1 MVTVE
6 FNTLLASNT
15 PVLLDGG
22 MGTMLQAKGLVA
34 GQHPELAALEHPDWL
49 EDIHRAYVDA
59 GSQIISANTFGANR
73 LKLANMGKTVAEV
86 VPASIAVA
94 RKAAGDRALV
104 ALDIGPV
111 GQLLEPTG
119 ILPFEQA
126 VDIFKETVICGVE
139 AGVDLIFI
147 ETMADLQEARAA
159 LIAAREVCDLPVMVS
174 MTFEERGRTFL
185 GCPPAAAALTLEG
198 LGAAAIGV
206 NCSLGP
212 KQLLPIIEELSRW
225 TSLPLILKP
234 NAGLPDPAGGGYD
247 ITPAQFAETLAPAT
261 QLGVKLLGGCCGTT
275 PEYIALLSKAV
286 QGRTVRANT
295 TPIPAAVCSGTR
307 AVPID
312 RVRVIGERINP
323 TGKKLMKEA
332 LLRQDVDFMV
342 RQALE
347 QTEAGA
353 DILDI
358 NVGLPGV
365 DEVDMMCRTVKAVQA
380 VTDAPLQIDSTDPAV
395 VEQALRLYCGK
406 AIVNSVNGDEE
417 SLSSLLPIVKK
428 YGAAVV
434 GLTLDKSGIPQ
445 TAQARLDIARR
456 IVAAA
461 ESHGIPR
468 RDIIIDCLTLTASAQ
483 QECAAE
489 TLKALHLVKQELGVK
504 TALGVSNISFGLPL
518 RPQVNQNFLTMA
530 MVYGLDLPII
540 NPNAAAM
547 MAAVRSYHLL
557 MNVDTDAREYI
568 AAYGGQTAPAAPTPE
583 GGSRSL
589 DEVVRLGLKGE
600 AAPAVRLLLEQGAA
614 PMDIV
619 NNTLIPALDAVGA
632 DFEAGRQFLPQ
643 LIQSAGAAQAAFEV
657 LRAHLSAAGQAP
669 DRSNIVVVAT
679 VKGDIHDIGKNILK
693 VLLENYGCTVIDLG
707 KDVAPEAVVSAVRRH
722 NAALVGLSALMTTTL
737 PAMADTIKLLRTE
750 SLPCKIMVG
759 GAVLT
764 ADYAAAIG
772 ADFYAKDAK
781 AGVDVARKVFAQN

>member
-1 MVTVE
+1 ME
-6 FNTLLASNT
+6 FNTLLFSNA

-49 EDIHRAYVDA
+49 EDIHRAYVEA

-73 LKLANMGKTVAEV
+73 LKLANMGATVAEV

-94 RKAAGDRALV
+94 RKAAGGRALV
-104 ALDIGPV
+104 ALDIGPI

-126 VDIFKETVICGVE
+126 VDIFKETIRCGAD
-139 AGVDLIFI
+139 AGIDLIFI

-159 LIAAREVCDLPVMVS
+159 LIAAKEVCDLPVMVS

-185 GCPPAAAALTLEG
+185 GCPPASVALTLEG

-212 KQLLPIIEELSRW
+212 AQLLPIVEELSRW

-261 QLGVKLLGGCCGTT
+261 DLGVKLLGGCCGTT
-275 PEYIALLSKAV
+275 PVYIALLNRALA
-286 QGRTVRANT
+286 GRTVT
-295 TPIPAAVCSGTR
+295 KPTVPVSAAVCSGSR
-307 AVPID
+307 VVPID

-353 DILDI
+353 DILDV

-395 VEQALRLYCGK
+395 VEQALRLTCGK

-417 SLSSLLPIVKK
+417 SLTALLPIVKK

-434 GLTLDKSGIPQ
+434 GLTLDKAGIPQ

-461 ESHGIPR
+461 ESYGIPR

-489 TLKALHLVKQELGVK
+489 TLKALRLVKDELGVK

-540 NPNAAAM
+540 NPNAAPM

-557 MNVDTDAREYI
+557 MNIDTDAREYI
-568 AAYGGQTAPAAPTPE
+568 AAYGGQTAPVAPAAE
-583 GGSRSL
+583 GGPHSL
-589 DEVVRLGLKGE
+589 DRVVRLGLKSE
-600 AAPAVRLLLEQGAA
+600 AAPAVQALLAQGTP

-619 NNTLIPALDAVGA
+619 NGILIPALDAVGA
-632 DFEAGRQFLPQ
+632 GFEAGRQFLPR

-657 LRAHLSAAGQAP
+657 LRIHLSAAGQTP
-669 DRSNIVVVAT
+669 DQSNIVVVAT

-707 KDVAPEAVVSAVRRH
+707 KDISPEEVVSAVRKH
-722 NAALVGLSALMTTTL
+722 SAALVGLSALMTTTL
-737 PAMADTIKLLRTE
+737 PAMADTIALLRRE
-750 SLPCKIMVG
+750 NLPCKIMVG

-764 ADYAAAIG
+764 ADYAAQIG

-781 AGVDVARKVFAQN
+781 AGVDIARQVFAV

>member
-1 MVTVE
+1 ME

-22 MGTMLQAKGLVA
+22 MGTMLQARGLAA

-49 EDIHRAYVDA
+49 EDIHRAYVEA

-159 LIAAREVCDLPVMVS
+159 LIAAKEVCDLPVMVS

-212 KQLLPIIEELSRW
+212 KQLLPIIEELGRW
-225 TSLPLILKP
+225 TNLPLILKP

-275 PEYIALLSKAV
+275 PEYIALLNAALD
-286 QGRTVRANT
+286 GRTVRANT
-295 TPIPAAVCSGTR
+295 TPIPAAVCSSTR

-395 VEQALRLYCGK
+395 VEQALRLTCGK

-417 SLSSLLPIVKK
+417 SLFSLLPIVKK

-445 TAQARLDIARR
+445 TAQQRLDIARR

-461 ESHGIPR
+461 ESYGIPR

-557 MNVDTDAREYI
+557 MNIDTDAREYI

-600 AAPAVRLLLEQGAA
+600 AAPAVRLLLEQGVA

-657 LRAHLSAAGQAP
+657 LRAHLSAAGQTP
-669 DRSNIVVVAT
+669 DQSNVVVVAT

-707 KDVAPEAVVSAVRRH
+707 KDVSPEDVAAAVRRH
-722 NAALVGLSALMTTTL
+722 NASLVGLSALMTTTL
-737 PAMADTIKLLRTE
+737 PAMEDTIKLLRRE
-750 SLPCKIMVG
+750 NLPCKIMVG

-764 ADYAAAIG
+764 ADYAAQIG

-781 AGVDVARKVFAQN
+781 AGVDVARKVFACAE